1 MTGDELLRL
10 ADAPR
15 RVVPYEV
22 GDGRTGHMRTL
33 LVEDFDEAGD
43 LMAELG
49 LATTRPILLT
59 MGACDEK
66 GTPLYGDVRQYVGK
80 VGRLPERLARRM
92 LDALNAACD
101 LKAGEA
107 EELAGNSP
115 GRTAGSDTGSGS
127 PSATTSEG

>member
-22 GDGRTGHMRTL
+22 GDGRTGYMRGLTA
-33 LVEDFDEAGD
+33 EDCDEAAD

-59 MGACDEK
+59 MGACDEG

-80 VGRLPERLARRM
+80 VARLPEKLARRM
-92 LDALNAACD
+92 LDALDRASD
-101 LKAGEA
+101 LKPGETQ
-107 EELAGNSP
+107 ELVGNSD
-115 GRTAGSDTGSGS
+115 GRSDSETGSGS
-127 PSATTSEG
+127 PSATTSGG